1 MKTKKV
7 SVVITVCMFTASLF
21 TTAFAQKDSKKTAIK
36 ENEKKFETMKMEKDA
51 EFVVK
56 AYDASRFEVM
66 AGELA
71 KTKATSQ
78 QVKDLAMQV
87 VKDHSMIN
95 SELKSLASKN
105 NITVPEKISDKLQK
119 KYDNLNEK
127 TSEDFDKDYLKDVVR
142 EHKDEIDLFEKQAE
156 KGEMESIKSWASGK
170 IPTLQ
175 KHLEKAESVLDNI
188 REVSVK

>member
-7 SVVITVCMFTASLF
+7 GVVITVCMFTASLF

-36 ENEKKFETMKMEKDA
+36 ENEKKFETNKMEKDA

-56 AYDASRFEVM
+56 AYDASWFQVM

-78 QVKDLAMQV
+78 QVKDLADQV
-87 VKDHSMIN
+87 VTDHTMVT
-95 SELKSLASKN
+95 SELKSLAMEN
-105 NITVPEKISDKLQK
+105 NMTVPEKISDKLQK
-119 KYDNLNEK
+119 KYDDLNEEK
-127 TSEDFDKDYLKDVVR
+127 AEDFDKDYLKDVVR

-156 KGEMESIKSWASGK
+156 KGEMESIKSWAAEK

-175 KHLEKAESVLDNI
+175 NHLEKAEMVLDNI
-188 REVSVK
+188 RTVTVK

>member
-7 SVVITVCMFTASLF
+7 GVVITVCMFTASLF

-36 ENEKKFETMKMEKDA
+36 ENEKKFETNKMEKDA

-56 AYDASRFEVM
+56 VYDASWFQVM

-78 QVKDLAMQV
+78 QVKDLADQV
-87 VKDHSMIN
+87 VTDHTMVT
-95 SELKSLASKN
+95 SELKSLAMEN
-105 NITVPEKISDKLQK
+105 NMTVPEKISDKLQK
-119 KYDNLNEK
+119 KYDDLNEEK
-127 TSEDFDKDYLKDVVR
+127 AEDFDKDYLKDVVR

-156 KGEMESIKSWASGK
+156 KGEMESIKSWAAEK

-175 KHLEKAESVLDNI
+175 NHLEKAEMVLDNI
-188 REVSVK
+188 RTVTVK